1 MGFAIGIEL
10 ANVVAV
16 QRPHDADARQ
26 HQPAATDLRGVDQV
40 FDRGLPLLELLFG
53 PRQLLDISGRVFER
67 DELATAWQ
75 RDRIVEPARPT
86 PLANGANPAC
96 RIEP

>member
-1 MGFAIGIEL
+1 MTPMR
-10 ANVVAV
+10 ANIS
-16 QRPHDADARQ
+16 
-26 HQPAATDLRGVDQV
+26 QPPPTSAALIR
-40 FDRGLPLLELLFG
+40 FSIRGLPLLELLFG

-75 RDRIVEPARPT
+75 RDRIVELARPT